1 MWETQVQSLG
11 QEDPLG
17 KEMATQFST
26 LLPGKSYG
34 QRRLVGYSPWVHK
47 ESDMTERLT
56 LSFFLS
62 LLGLGKW
69 NPNHWVTK
77 QDVKEISKRLILL
90 LFTFYLFFFFWE
102 GENSAKEADLVCAL
116 NHRDVSKQK
125 WWMGILAAAEMW
137 RWSRLKNLSH
147 GSKRVKTFY
156 FTRARLEWSPGGTDE
171 SKNLAWSHLKGDL
184 NDVLWTFFFVNK
196 KPLKFS
202 EAIWKQFVG
211 NKRLHITFGVES
223 CQNMISSFPLRMEE
237 AFLSL
242 QRKQAW
248 RERDE

>member
-1 MWETQVQSLG
+1 MGDPGSVPGSGRCPGKGNGNPIQYSLAWEILWTEETGGLQSLR
-11 QEDPLG
+11 
-17 KEMATQFST
+17 S
-26 LLPGKSYG
+26 
-34 QRRLVGYSPWVHK
+34 QRVRHDWAAN
-47 ESDMTERLT
+47 TFF
-56 LSFFLS
+56 FFLS

-102 GENSAKEADLVCAL
+102 GENSADLVCAL

-137 RWSRLKNLSH
+137 RWLRLKNPSH

-156 FTRARLEWSPGGTDE
+156 FTKARLEWSPGGTDE
-171 SKNLAWSHLKGDL
+171 STNLAWSHLKGDL

-211 NKRLHITFGVES
+211 NKRFHITFGVES